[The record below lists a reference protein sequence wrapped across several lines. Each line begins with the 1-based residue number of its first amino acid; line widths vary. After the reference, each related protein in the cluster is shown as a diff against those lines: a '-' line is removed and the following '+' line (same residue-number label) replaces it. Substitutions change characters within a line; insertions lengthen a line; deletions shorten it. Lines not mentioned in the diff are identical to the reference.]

1 MVFFALEEK
10 EYIGSRWEM
19 YSDSA
24 CPVGRSISL
33 HVEYANHA
41 GSALGTR
48 SVTDDSDVILLL
60 VHYIT
65 LDTVSEAVVA
75 PLDDSVVDWVTI
87 FAVDNDRH
95 QLHRHPVS

>member
-1 MVFFALEEK
+1 M
-10 EYIGSRWEM
+10 
-19 YSDSA
+19 
-24 CPVGRSISL
+24 
-33 HVEYANHA
+33 EYANNA

-60 VHYIT
+60 VHNIT
-65 LDTVSEAVVA
+65 LDTESEAVVA
-75 PLDDSVVDWVTI
+75 PLDDSVVDWATI

>member
-1 MVFFALEEK
+1 M
-10 EYIGSRWEM
+10 
-19 YSDSA
+19 
-24 CPVGRSISL
+24 
-33 HVEYANHA
+33 EYANNA

-48 SVTDDSDVILLL
+48 PVTDDSDVILLL

-75 PLDDSVVDWVTI
+75 PLDDSVVDWATI

>member
-1 MVFFALEEK
+1 M
-10 EYIGSRWEM
+10 
-19 YSDSA
+19 
-24 CPVGRSISL
+24 
-33 HVEYANHA
+33 EYANNA
-41 GSALGTR
+41 GTALGTR

-65 LDTVSEAVVA
+65 LDTESEAVVA
-75 PLDDSVVDWVTI
+75 PLDDSVVDWATI

>member
-1 MVFFALEEK
+1 M
-10 EYIGSRWEM
+10 
-19 YSDSA
+19 
-24 CPVGRSISL
+24 
-33 HVEYANHA
+33 EYANNA

-65 LDTVSEAVVA
+65 LDTESEAVVA
-75 PLDDSVVDWVTI
+75 PLDDSVVDWATI
-87 FAVDNDRH
+87 FAADNDRH

>member
-1 MVFFALEEK
+1 M
-10 EYIGSRWEM
+10 
-19 YSDSA
+19 
-24 CPVGRSISL
+24 
-33 HVEYANHA
+33 EYANNA

-65 LDTVSEAVVA
+65 LDTESEAVVA
-75 PLDDSVVDWVTI
+75 PLDDSVVDWATI